1 MKNKYHNVGIF
12 QKLNRKIVETDN
24 ISISFSMVKVIVFNV
39 TYFRYIVVLSFIG
52 GGNRSTGENH
62 RPAAS
67 H

>member
-1 MKNKYHNVGIF
+1 MK
-12 QKLNRKIVETDN
+12 RADKILPEVYGTTLMQLSTLFLLQMYIET
-24 ISISFSMVKVIVFNV
+24 V
-39 TYFRYIVVLSFIG
+39 RYIG